1 MVLHLHQHFRDI
13 YEWHGPL
20 SSINTF
26 AQEDFIGYISKN
38 KNGTTSFQNLL
49 AYYYNIDV
57 LLSNFNEKNMCMV
70 DGKIAFLTFGQ
81 EKEER

>member
-1 MVLHLHQHFRDI
+1 
-13 YEWHGPL
+13 L

-26 AQEDFIGYISKN
+26 ARENFIGYISKN

-57 LLSNFNEKNMCMV
+57 LLSNLNEKNMCMF

-81 EKEER
+81 EEEER